1 MYIVCFFTTTSKVH
15 KFQYD
20 HIFHPSVESF
30 EPLVSSWFVS
40 CGLLHRCT
48 LWIPNW
54 APNHQFTISWLHWI
68 ANFSTR
74 QGALRQASQGRTSSC
89 YSGGKGWNGRLCQIL
104 PPLNFWNQVLNDDM
118 WHHKW
123 WILDMFC
130 CYVQVVSDSFWLVNL
145 FRAKDWQE
153 LQMGLSI
160 RNQDIER
167 GPKSRTRRQALRWMG
182 GLRFE
187 TSLGPKIMVI
197 HLFFCD
203 VWGRIS
209 WDIHLK
215 PRQMISNYRRLKSKV
230 TFFSCG

>member
-1 MYIVCFFTTTSKVH
+1 MVGPQDTYEAGPNGNEVLGPNLGTNVLTTNHIFQMTCFHWKNIVKQPPKQKNKQVRGVYCLFFTTTSKVH

-104 PPLNFWNQVLNDDM
+104 PPLNFWNQFLNDDM

-123 WILDMFC
+123 WILDMF
-130 CYVQVVSDSFWLVNL
+130 VAM
-145 FRAKDWQE
+145 FR
-153 LQMGLSI
+153 
-160 RNQDIER
+160 
-167 GPKSRTRRQALRWMG
+167 
-182 GLRFE
+182 
-187 TSLGPKIMVI
+187 
-197 HLFFCD
+197 
-203 VWGRIS
+203 
-209 WDIHLK
+209 
-215 PRQMISNYRRLKSKV
+215 
-230 TFFSCG
+230 